1 MVFAISDQQL
11 WRRKTTSPPFTVNAV
26 MKKRAGWGLGA
37 ATTRTCCTQLACCR
51 GTVWLSCLLLFRSE
65 DKAVSEG
72 TVPGK
77 QAPTLTPTPLFI
89 YTEAHNCGVPPHLAC
104 SEPNVHPLKQSFAN
118 PYCPGVVPM
127 LHLQFG
133 GSGLEWRQQLIEW
146 DTSFISFG
154 SWQISDF
161 MHLPYLQELL

>member
-1 MVFAISDQQL
+1 MLDNVIIFWENNAWIRPHLNGIFYFWPTTL
-11 WRRKTTSPPFTVNAV
+11 WRCKTTSPPFTVNAV
-26 MKKRAGWGLGA
+26 MKKRAGWGLRA

-77 QAPTLTPTPLFI
+77 QAPTPTCLFI

-104 SEPNVHPLKQSFAN
+104 SEPNVHPLKLS
-118 PYCPGVVPM
+118 
-127 LHLQFG
+127 
-133 GSGLEWRQQLIEW
+133 S
-146 DTSFISFG
+146 
-154 SWQISDF
+154 
-161 MHLPYLQELL
+161 HLPTPTVLVLCPCHIYSLVAVGWNGVSS